1 MTKHT
6 RTTAARADIYTR
18 ITDSIITQLEQGTR
32 PWAKPWNAEHLA
44 GRITRPLRANGTP
57 YRGINIVMLWMD
69 AALKR
74 YAAPIWM
81 TYRQAGELGG
91 QVRKGEHGSAVA
103 YADKLRTTETDDQTG
118 EEVERERF
126 FMKQYTVFNVE
137 QVDGLPA
144 HFYAT
149 AAPQISPFA
158 KLERAEAFFAAL
170 GADLRHGGNRAFYA
184 LEPDY
189 VQMPPFESFRD
200 AESYYA
206 TLGHEGVH
214 WTRHPSR
221 LDRDFGRKR
230 WGDAGYA
237 AEELVAEM
245 GAAFLAAD
253 LGLYL
258 EPREDHAAYIA
269 SWLEV
274 LKRDKK
280 AVFVAA
286 SHAQKAL
293 DFLHAK
299 QGTAS
304 ADEDAADLREAA

>member
-1 MTKHT
+1 
-6 RTTAARADIYTR
+6 
-18 ITDSIITQLEQGTR
+18 
-32 PWAKPWNAEHLA
+32 
-44 GRITRPLRANGTP
+44 
-57 YRGINIVMLWMD
+57 
-69 AALKR
+69 
-74 YAAPIWM
+74 
-81 TYRQAGELGG
+81 
-91 QVRKGEHGSAVA
+91 
-103 YADKLRTTETDDQTG
+103 
-118 EEVERERF
+118 
-126 FMKQYTVFNVE
+126 
-137 QVDGLPA
+137 VDGLPA

-149 AAPQISPFA
+149 AAPQISPLA
-158 KLERAEAFFAAL
+158 KLEQAETFFAAL
-170 GADLRHGGNRAFYA
+170 GADIRHGGNRAFYA
-184 LEPDY
+184 IEPDY

-206 TLGHEGVH
+206 TLGHESVH

-269 SWLEV
+269 SWPKV

-286 SHAQKAL
+286 SHTQIAL

-299 QGTAS
+299 QGTA
-304 ADEDAADLREAA
+304 DKGAADLQEAA